1 MIKVK
6 RPLGEQIYET
16 STNKQINR
24 FKGNI
29 WLNINPIQ

>member
-16 STNKQINR
+16 SINKQINR

-29 WLNINPIQ
+29 WLIIKTIQ